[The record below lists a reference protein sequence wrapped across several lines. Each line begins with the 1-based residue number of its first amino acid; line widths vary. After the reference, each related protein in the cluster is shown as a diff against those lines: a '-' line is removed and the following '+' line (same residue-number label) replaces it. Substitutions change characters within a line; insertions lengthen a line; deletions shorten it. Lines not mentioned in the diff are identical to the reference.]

1 MVVRRRVGS
10 GLSGAGDFDGWST
23 TTNADGEQAD
33 VTPSIAVYG
42 DAAEIPLLLGAVGD
56 YDGDGNDEIACGY
69 FNGATGLV
77 GVIDLD
83 TFSGVANTVD
93 VGGGTG
99 TALMASV
106 AQKTGT
112 SSPSFGVKVA
122 AMDVDGSD
130 ELVFSTPRRF
140 TTELLTMPTLT
151 ALRRQVAS
159 VVKSMCIKLLGTAVR
174 LVHHR

>member
-1 MVVRRRVGS
+1 MAVTKRVGS
-10 GLSGAGDFDGWST
+10 WSIWGQATSTGWST
-23 TTNADGEQAD
+23 TTNADSELFD

-42 DAAEIPLLLGAVGD
+42 DAASKYLCYSGAVGD

-69 FNGATGLV
+69 FNGAAGLV

-112 SSPSFGVKVA
+112 SSPP
-122 AMDVDGSD
+122 
-130 ELVFSTPRRF
+130 LV
-140 TTELLTMPTLT
+140 
-151 ALRRQVAS
+151 
-159 VVKSMCIKLLGTAVR
+159 
-174 LVHHR
+174 